1 MNHGKMTLIIA
12 SIVVVGALTGVA
24 SAMLLQQVLA
34 FRHHHVFVLGTPGS
48 SVGGANGIKGG
59 NGATGPSA
67 PGVNGNNADGFS
79 GNNDKGTSANGANDN
94 NTNGANG

>member
-34 FRHHHVFVLGTPGS
+34 LRHHHVFVLGTPGS

-59 NGATGPSA
+59 NGANGPSA
-67 PGVNGNNADGFS
+67 PGVNGNNADGVS
-79 GNNDKGTSANGANDN
+79 GNNDNGTSANGANDN